1 MFSKHSGYSPDGRR
15 RLNGGGGSGGGGTS
29 TTTQSIPDELKPLA
43 SAYTSK
49 AINLSNQGF
58 QPYTQ
63 QRYENLNPTQYL
75 GLGTTVDRA
84 LGGSQTINNAEGAL
98 NQTIAGGNTNPYLD
112 AMVNQAQGSLVR
124 NYSNSVA
131 PQLTGMGVNSGSF
144 GNSGVEQVARNSQ
157 QDLQKSMGDIATS
170 MYGGAY
176 DADRARQMQGIGM
189 AQQFG
194 NQAYTDAAQL
204 MKAGG
209 TMQDQNQQQ
218 RDFNYQQY
226 QDQTNLPYKQLGAM
240 SGVFGSNLGS
250 SSTTQS
256 SQSGGG
262 K

>member
-15 RLNGGGGSGGGGTS
+15 RLNGGGGDSGGGTS
-29 TTTQSIPDELKPLA
+29 TTIQSIPEELKPLA
-43 SAYTSK
+43 SAYTSR
-49 AINLSNQGF
+49 AIDLSNQGF

-75 GLGTTVDRA
+75 GLGSTVDRA
-84 LGGSQTINNAEGAL
+84 LGGSQTIDNAERAL

-112 AMVNQAQGSLVR
+112 SMVNKAQGAVTR
-124 NYSNSVA
+124 NYANSVA
-131 PQLTGMGVNSGSF
+131 PQMTGMGVSSGSF

-157 QDLQKSMGDIATS
+157 QDLQTSLGDIATS

-176 DADRARQMQGIGM
+176 DADRSRQMQGIGM

-194 NQAYTDAAQL
+194 NQAYTDADQL